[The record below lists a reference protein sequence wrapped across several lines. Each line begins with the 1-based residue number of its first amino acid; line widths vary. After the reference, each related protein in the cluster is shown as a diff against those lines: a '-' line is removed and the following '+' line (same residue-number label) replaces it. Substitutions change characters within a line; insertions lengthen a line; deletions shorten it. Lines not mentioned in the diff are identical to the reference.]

1 VFEIVGITKDAK
13 YLSLRDDFSPTVFLS
28 FGQDPEPG
36 AGTYFLVR
44 SNLPLAG
51 LREDLKRTIAKQ
63 SPAIIVQFKS
73 FAAQVQESLLRERLM
88 ATLSGFFGGLACL
101 LATVGLYGVVS
112 YLVARRR
119 NEIGVRIALGAT
131 RGTVMS
137 LVLREA
143 TVLLAAGVGVGVGL
157 AIALGRAASS
167 LLYGLKAYDPI
178 SIAVAALFLGIVAI
192 GASILPAYR
201 AARLEP
207 MLALRE
213 E

>member
-1 VFEIVGITKDAK
+1 
-13 YLSLRDDFSPTVFLS
+13 
-28 FGQDPEPG
+28 
-36 AGTYFLVR
+36 
-44 SNLPLAG
+44 
-51 LREDLKRTIAKQ
+51 
-63 SPAIIVQFKS
+63 
-73 FAAQVQESLLRERLM
+73 
-88 ATLSGFFGGLACL
+88 
-101 LATVGLYGVVS
+101 
-112 YLVARRR
+112 
-119 NEIGVRIALGAT
+119 
-131 RGTVMS
+131 MS

-143 TVLLAAGVGVGVGL
+143 TVLLAAGVSVGVGL

-178 SIAVAALFLGIVAI
+178 SIVVAALFLGVVAI